1 MRLHILL
8 RGSVCNLRAGPR
20 RDPLCLQLL
29 GVGGSRVGPGMAGE
43 SGGLPPAAARPP
55 RARLPS
61 AKASACAAPSLRP
74 RGRNSRPPFFSI
86 HPHPTPAACSPCSS
100 GGGGIGGGGTPRQ
113 RRPGRPMRSA
123 AWPPAAPPSASLSR
137 APRSRRRSPGSPRP
151 HGPSGALPAASD
163 TPTYTHKHTHTYPAG
178 PDPRPSRPQPLPF
191 QEARTRSRAAG
202 AAQAVTQGGGGDGGG
217 RSGRRRREQ
226 MALKETREPAASAHI
241 QLASARRAAP
251 PPSSPRPLA
260 SASPSNGRGRRARAL
275 LPSNRAV
282 LLLPGSPR
290 LPARVGPLLAAH
302 PSGSSPLPSAV
313 GWRSQTHC
321 DDPGSPCP
329 LG

>member
-1 MRLHILL
+1 MQPQ
-8 RGSVCNLRAGPR
+8 GWSS
-20 RDPLCLQLL
+20 
-29 GVGGSRVGPGMAGE
+29 SRPSLPTTLWGWGEKSGGPGHGGGE
-43 SGGLPPAAARPP
+43 RGLPPAAARPP
-55 RARLPS
+55 RARLQS
-61 AKASACAAPSLRP
+61 AKASACAAPSLPP

-100 GGGGIGGGGTPRQ
+100 GWGAGVRGDTEAAAARATHALSGVASSCCCSSLGLAVPRAPQRAALAGVPQAARPPPEHGPRPPTPRYI
-113 RRPGRPMRSA
+113 
-123 AWPPAAPPSASLSR
+123 
-137 APRSRRRSPGSPRP
+137 
-151 HGPSGALPAASD
+151 H
-163 TPTYTHKHTHTYPAG
+163 TYTHPAS
-178 PDPRPSRPQPLPF
+178 PDPRPSRAQPLPF

-226 MALKETREPAASAHI
+226 MALKETREPAARAHI

-260 SASPSNGRGRRARAL
+260 SASPSNGSGRRARAL
-275 LPSNRAV
+275 LPSDRAV

-290 LPARVGPLLAAH
+290 LPARVGPMLAAH
-302 PSGSSPLPSAV
+302 PRRLLSHSAV

-321 DDPGSPCP
+321 DDPGSLCQ